1 MAEQCYSLHG
11 SQETEIQNYLKIK
24 FILLGYT
31 LPITYF
37 LQMRS
42 TSSFLQPPNNIM
54 GRIQQ
59 RMYPLVKYYDPV
71 TSPKLIS

>member
-42 TSSFLQPPNNIM
+42 TSSFLQLPLESVGYIH
-54 GRIQQ
+54 
-59 RMYPLVKYYDPV
+59 MYVCVYNKHIYHIIY
-71 TSPKLIS
+71 I